1 MVQYGTIWYNM
12 VQPCKAI
19 TAKGTTE
26 PVARCKQSQ
35 VLSTFTEYFN
45 FTGYFYSIDKFLFL
59 ISISS
64 SSCQS
69 LDNFEEKTTFRTGYG
84 LPPKKMIHTKPTKLI
99 FSTITISLV

>member
-1 MVQYGTIWYNM
+1 MPSDSGVE
-12 VQPCKAI
+12 CI
-19 TAKGTTE
+19 TKYSNITGYFN
-26 PVARCKQSQ
+26 
-35 VLSTFTEYFN
+35 FTEYFD

-84 LPPKKMIHTKPTKLI
+84 LPHKKMIHTKPTKLI